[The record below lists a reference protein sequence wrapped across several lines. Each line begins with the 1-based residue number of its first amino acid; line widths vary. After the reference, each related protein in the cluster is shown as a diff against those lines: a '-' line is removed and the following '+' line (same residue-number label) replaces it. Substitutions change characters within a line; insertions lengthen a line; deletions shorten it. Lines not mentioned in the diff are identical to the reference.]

1 MSSLMEYLRGLV
13 SSPAA
18 AERSFEDGATSIT
31 VIGAGLVGALVATVL
46 RSKGYQVRVYERY
59 GDIRS
64 IPSVGRSINLVATVR
79 GLRALKSLP
88 EEICERLLEL
98 GTRVTGR
105 IIHTTDGERL
115 FQRYGKDDSEFNYSI
130 SRYEL
135 NKFLLT
141 EAEKAGAQIHFGAK
155 LVDLDASG
163 DRCCLKFDF
172 GDGPTTVRCEGPVLA
187 CDGGGSGVRRALG
200 DRAGATE
207 EKLESGYKEML
218 FPKTN
223 ELEAHGLHIWP
234 RGTHFLM
241 ALANLDGSFTGTIYM
256 VNDGEGAT
264 FGALEAGGVDKAA
277 EFLEEHYGDAVA
289 LMGGAKNAAAQL
301 VKNPRGLLGTVRTAT
316 WGFGAKLA
324 LVGDAAHA
332 IVPFFGQGMN
342 CGFED
347 VDVLCALLEAHAPP
361 ASRTPDFATAFA
373 KYEAARKPNAN
384 AIANMALEN
393 YDEMMDQT
401 GDPEFRKRKALENA
415 LENSE
420 LGDRFRSR
428 YAMVCYGGGRQPG
441 GVQYD
446 HAYQLGKVQW
456 DIVCDLASGLDDPEN
471 AAAYLDKAKAAALLD
486 AKLAPLQQR
495 LGVDLAT
502 ISHHA

>member
-1 MSSLMEYLRGLV
+1 MGLFA
-13 SSPAA
+13 SKPAPYA
-18 AERSFEDGATSIT
+18 DGETSIT
-31 VIGAGLVGALVATVL
+31 IVGAGLVGSLLAVVL
-46 RSKGYQVRVYERY
+46 RSKGYDVRIFERY
-59 GDIRS
+59 GDIRA

-79 GLRALKSLP
+79 GLRALRALP
-88 EEICERLLEL
+88 PDVCDRLLKL
-98 GTRVTGR
+98 GTKVTGR
-105 IIHTTDGERL
+105 VIHTTDGEAL

-218 FPKTN
+218 FPKT
-223 ELEAHGLHIWP
+223 EKLEAHGLHIWP

-256 VNDGEGAT
+256 VNEGDGPT
-264 FGALEAGGVDKAA
+264 FASLENGGVEAA
-277 EFLEEHYGDAVA
+277 EKFLEEAYGDALA
-289 LMGGAKNAAAQL
+289 HLGGAKRAAEQL
-301 VKNPRGLLGTVRTAT
+301 VKNPRGILGTVRTKT
-316 WGFGAKLA
+316 WAFGGKLA

-347 VDVLCALLEAHAPP
+347 VDVLCALLEAKAPP
-361 ASRTPDFATAFA
+361 GSAAPDFAGAFA
-373 KYEAARKPNAN
+373 EYEAKRKKNAN
-384 AIANMALEN
+384 AIADMALEN
-393 YDEMMDQT
+393 YVEMMDRT
-401 GDPEFRKRKALENA
+401 GDPDFRKAKAVENA
-415 LENSE
+415 LENSA
-420 LGDRFRSR
+420 LGSRFRSR

-446 HAYQLGKVQW
+446 DALQLGKVQW
-456 DIVCDLASGLDDPEN
+456 DIVCELAAGLDDPEN
-471 AAAYLDKAKAAALLD
+471 AADHLDEAKAAALLD
-486 AKLAPLQQR
+486 SKLAPLQAK
-495 LGVDLAT
+495 LGVDLST